1 MLFIRSTSKTKFH
14 RKVEK
19 PGMDKD
25 KEKQR
30 KQEAQ
35 ALMGLK
41 QTLILTKDMHYE
53 DITMTLHE
61 LSNIAL
67 KS

>member
-1 MLFIRSTSKTKFH
+1 MLFVRSTSTTKFH

>member
-1 MLFIRSTSKTKFH
+1 MLFVRSTSKTKFH